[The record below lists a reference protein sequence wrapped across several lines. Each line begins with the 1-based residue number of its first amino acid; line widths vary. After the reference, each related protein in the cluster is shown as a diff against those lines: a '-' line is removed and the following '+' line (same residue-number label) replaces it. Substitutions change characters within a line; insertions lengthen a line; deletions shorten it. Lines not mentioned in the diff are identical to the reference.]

1 MRQVCTELQL
11 PYFRL
16 GRQKITYAY
25 DKLVP
30 VDSKEAAAAY
40 LAGISG
46 NILLTTGGNTLSFY
60 AENVPEFAVR
70 GGRGF
75 WTHRIPAA

>member
-16 GRQKITYAY
+16 GRQKMTYAY

-30 VDSKEAAAAY
+30 VDSKKRRQ
-40 LAGISG
+40 LIS
-46 NILLTTGGNTLSFY
+46 
-60 AENVPEFAVR
+60 PEFPET
-70 GGRGF
+70 F
-75 WTHRIPAA
+75 C

>member
-1 MRQVCTELQL
+1 M
-11 PYFRL
+11 
-16 GRQKITYAY
+16 TYAY

-46 NILLTTGGNTLSFY
+46 NIMLSTGGYTLSFY
-60 AENVPEFAVR
+60 AENVP
-70 GGRGF
+70 
-75 WTHRIPAA
+75 